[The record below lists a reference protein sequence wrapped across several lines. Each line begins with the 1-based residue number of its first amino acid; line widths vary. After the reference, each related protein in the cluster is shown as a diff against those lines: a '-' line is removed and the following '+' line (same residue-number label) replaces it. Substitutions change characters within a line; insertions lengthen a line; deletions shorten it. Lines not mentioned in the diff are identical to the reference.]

1 MREAAKQPE
10 SWSGQVLLARP
21 STEALVPSF
30 NAPETFVAG
39 LWSGH
44 ALSPWS
50 VPSNTAPSVIA
61 VNHVGQSRI
70 ASLCRFDA
78 PLSVSP
84 WVSRHGR
91 PAPPEACCEPMR
103 PERTGRLKWLTQQHR
118 NSSKQG
124 EVPPNPSI
132 ERTNNGGSS
141 LSAFAN
147 AQPPLFASH
156 LKRWQRE

>member
-1 MREAAKQPE
+1 MREAAKQPA
-10 SWSGQVLLARP
+10 SGQVLLALP
-21 STEALVPSF
+21 STEAPVPSF

-39 LWSGH
+39 LSSAH
-44 ALSPWS
+44 TQSFKSVAL
-50 VPSNTAPSVIA
+50 NTAPAVIA
-61 VNHVGQSRI
+61 AKTFHQSRI

-84 WVSRHGR
+84 WVSRRGR
-91 PAPPEACCEPMR
+91 PAPPEACCEPVR
-103 PERTGRLKWLTQQHR
+103 PEPARRLKLLAQR
-118 NSSKQG
+118 RRASSKQG

-141 LSAFAN
+141 LTAFAN

-156 LKRWQRE
+156 LKR